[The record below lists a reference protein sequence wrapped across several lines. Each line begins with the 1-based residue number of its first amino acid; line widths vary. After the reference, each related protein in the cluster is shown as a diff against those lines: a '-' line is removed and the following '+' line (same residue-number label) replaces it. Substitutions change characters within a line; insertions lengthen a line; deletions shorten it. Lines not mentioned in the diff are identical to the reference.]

1 MSAQADFD
9 LVVVGA
15 GPAGGMTAFTAAQLG
30 LKTVL
35 LEEHPEVGT
44 PAHCSGKLQVHAFRE
59 FNLPAHLILNTL
71 QAGAFYAPDGT
82 VARVRRASPDSHVV
96 DRAAFDRWLAD
107 QAQQQGAELR
117 TGIRVR
123 GAERLNGVMRVTGE
137 WGGRTFSATAPII
150 VDAEGARPMLP
161 QSLGMHLD
169 RRVVLG
175 LQYQMREVDLDSE
188 DCPEIYL
195 GSPVA
200 PGFFGWLMP
209 IGGRRARVGVCVD
222 PHKASSSPMH
232 YLTRLMREHPVASR
246 RLRSAVVERK
256 LAGPIPV
263 LTSRARTVTDG
274 MIVVGDAAGQVKAT
288 SGGGIY
294 FSLIAARLAAQAATA
309 YVGGDGT
316 ALLRYERL
324 WRRRFGREL
333 RATAMARLAIN
344 EMTDAEIN
352 AFIGAIASDEA
363 LRGMIERLGDTAF
376 QSRLLPP
383 LAVRALHPAHLR
395 QLAPPMFKLLRYG
408 LRALWADGIPA
419 EENGASNV
427 NG

>member
-1 MSAQADFD
+1 MSTPLDFD
-9 LVVVGA
+9 VIVVGA
-15 GPAGGMTAFTAAQLG
+15 GPAGGMAAGTAAARG
-30 LKTVL
+30 LRTALV
-35 LEEHPEVGT
+35 EEHPEIGAPT
-44 PAHCSGKLQVHAFRE
+44 HCSGKLQLHAFRE
-59 FNLPAHLILNTL
+59 FNLPDHLILNTL
-71 QAGAFYAPDGT
+71 QAGAFYAPNGV
-82 VARVRRASPDSHVV
+82 VARVRRAAPDSHVV
-96 DRAAFDRWLAD
+96 DRAAFDRWLVD
-107 QAQQQGAELR
+107 QACQHGAELR
-117 TGIRVR
+117 TGIRLR
-123 GAERLNGVMRVTGE
+123 AAEQCNGTMRVTGE
-137 WGGRTFSATAPII
+137 WGRRTFSATASVI
-150 VDAEGARPMLP
+150 VDAEGARPVLP
-161 QSLGMHLD
+161 RTVGLHLP

-175 LQYQMREVDLDSE
+175 LQYQLRDVDLDEE

-195 GSPVA
+195 GSPLA
-200 PGFFGWLMP
+200 PGFFAWLMP
-209 IGGRRARVGVCVD
+209 IGGHRARVGVCVD
-222 PHKASSSPMH
+222 PQLATHGPVH
-232 YLTRLMREHPVASR
+232 YLEYLVREHPVASR
-246 RLRSAVVERK
+246 RLRRAVVERK

-263 LTSRARTVTDG
+263 LTSRGRTVTDG